1 VVIDDPFDVAT
12 ATRTVL
18 ADPAYRAAAAAARAG
33 REIAEMNTPAAR
45 TAEAFRQ
52 LCRQIAARLGPQ
64 PLALL
69 CLRVEHALPIEPG

>member
-33 REIAEMNTPAAR
+33 REIAEMNTPA
-45 TAEAFRQ
+45 EAFRQ